1 MKRFLA
7 VFGFLAFA
15 FVWLIGGVS
24 AQQPTDKAKPTP
36 IPLGKLPLAT
46 LQRNFPNGFPIPVG
60 EKLEYEV
67 RFSRFPVY
75 ATVGIVTFEFLGE
88 AKFNTDGANGSA
100 EPAINGLNVEFK
112 LAPEDQFFRLRAS
125 AISKGMLIAIA
136 GVDVKDRFETL
147 VNAQDFAARI
157 GFKELKEGKKHLAQT
172 ALFYAADKTVK
183 YTASDLN
190 NKTAAPKE
198 KSAVREEGM
207 LDLLSAF
214 YFVRLQKL
222 KEGQLIRFPVN
233 DDGDNFQFDIVVG
246 KQEKLKTDC
255 GKIKTIKIEPMLFGP
270 GQIFSRPGTM
280 TMWMT
285 DDAQHIPL
293 KLEAK
298 TPSGLV
304 RAKLLNFKNKCK
316 LIDDEEKPPSKK

>member
-1 MKRFLA
+1 MKRLVLVFVILLLLPVGWRMENSLA
-7 VFGFLAFA
+7 QEQVKT
-15 FVWLIGGVS
+15 
-24 AQQPTDKAKPTP
+24 PTTTP
-36 IPLGKLPLAT
+36 LDKLPLAA

-67 RFSRFPVY
+67 RFSRFPIY

-88 AKFNTDGANGSA
+88 ARFNFVEGNGSA

-112 LAPEDQFFRLRAS
+112 PAPEDRLFRLRAS

-157 GFKELKEGKKHLAQT
+157 SFKEIKEGKKHLAQT
-172 ALFYAADKTVK
+172 ALFDADGKTVQF
-183 YTASDLN
+183 TVNDLN
-190 NKTAAPKE
+190 NKQAAPKE
-198 KSAVREEGM
+198 KSAAREDGM

-214 YFVRLQKL
+214 YFVRMQKL

-233 DDGDNFQFDIVVG
+233 DDGDNFWFDIVVG
-246 KQEKLKTDC
+246 KRETLKTDC
-255 GKIKTIKIEPMLFGP
+255 GKVKTIKIEPMLFGP
-270 GQIFSRPGTM
+270 GQLFSRPGTM

-285 DDAQHIPL
+285 DDKLHIPL

-298 TPSGLV
+298 TSSGLV
-304 RAKLLNFKNKCK
+304 RAKLMNFKNKCK
-316 LIDDEEKPPSKK
+316 LIDEEEKQPTKK

>member
-1 MKRFLA
+1 MKRLIL
-7 VFGFLAFA
+7 VFGMLLLLLA
-15 FVWLIGGVS
+15 GNSS
-24 AQQPTDKAKPTP
+24 AQEQAKPP
-36 IPLGKLPLAT
+36 APSSLNKLPLAT

-67 RFSRFPVY
+67 RFSRFPIY

-88 AKFNTDGANGSA
+88 AKFNHTEGNGSA

-112 LAPEDQFFRLRAS
+112 PAPEDQFFRLRAS
-125 AISKGMLIAIA
+125 AISKGILIAIA

-147 VNAQDFAARI
+147 VNVQDFSARI

-172 ALFYAADKTVK
+172 ALFDATGKTVQ
-183 YTASDLN
+183 YVANDLN
-190 NKTAAPKE
+190 NNQAAPKE
-198 KSAVREEGM
+198 KSAVREDGM

-233 DDGDNFQFDIVVG
+233 DDGDNFWFDIVVG
-246 KQEKLKTDC
+246 KSEKLKTDC
-255 GKIKTIKIEPMLFGP
+255 GKVKTIKIEPKLFGP
-270 GQIFSRPGTM
+270 GQLFSRPGTM

-285 DDAQHIPL
+285 DDKLHIPL

-298 TPSGLV
+298 TSSGLV

-316 LIDDEEKPPSKK
+316 LIDDEEKPKSKG

>member
-1 MKRFLA
+1 MKRLIL
-7 VFGFLAFA
+7 VFGTILLLLA
-15 FVWLIGGVS
+15 GNSS
-24 AQQPTDKAKPTP
+24 AQKEAKKPAP
-36 IPLGKLPLAT
+36 SPLDKLPLAT

-67 RFSRFPVY
+67 RFSRFPIY

-88 AKFNTDGANGSA
+88 AKFNNTDANGSA

-112 LAPEDQFFRLRAS
+112 PAPEDQFFRFRAS

-147 VNAQDFAARI
+147 VNAEDFAARI

-172 ALFYAADKTVK
+172 VLFDAAGKTVK
-183 YTASDLN
+183 YVANDLN
-190 NKTAAPKE
+190 NKQAAPKE
-198 KSAVREEGM
+198 KSVVREDGM

-233 DDGDNFQFDIVVG
+233 DDGDNFWFDIVVG
-246 KQEKLKTDC
+246 KPEKLKTDC
-255 GKIKTIKIEPMLFGP
+255 GKIKTIKIEPKLFGP
-270 GQIFSRPGTM
+270 GQLFSRPGTM
-280 TMWMT
+280 TMWLT
-285 DDAQHIPL
+285 DDALHIPL

-298 TPSGLV
+298 TSSGLV
-304 RAKLLNFKNKCK
+304 RAKLMNFKNKCK
-316 LIDDEEKPPSKK
+316 LIDDEEKPKSKG